1 MTYSNWFENKSDM
14 TDLIKQAGIY
24 IAPRKLEGIGISFLE
39 TMVMGKAVIA
49 QDAPTMNEYIENG
62 INVYL
67 VDFNKPEPIDL
78 SNIEWVQKMS
88 GKVRGSGTRL

>member
-1 MTYSNWFENKSDM
+1 M